1 MNEKEIDI
9 VKGRI
14 RDKHRGDEKQLEVVF
29 SSQKRLLV
37 EAPAGYGKT
46 NTMVS
51 RIAYLIAV
59 GQIPVP
65 KRLLALTFSVNAAY
79 KIKKDI
85 SSNIPQLLYGLSRQ
99 VSIKD
104 KIYVSNYHGFC
115 RNVLKKYGRLIHP
128 ALAELDI
135 LQSIDDSRADTIM
148 GQFKNLQI
156 SEANVLSDFSG
167 AVKNIDA
174 NYLKDNIDSYNSI
187 VIAKIIDSGA
197 LPYNAIITLT
207 IKLFKEYPN
216 ILKFYRSYY
225 TTILVDEFQDT
236 NLLSYWLLCVLI
248 TDKTNVLLLG
258 DSLQRIYGFIGA
270 IPNLLT
276 RTKRKFS
283 LEQISLDRNYR
294 FASNLNM
301 LNLDK
306 LMRQCA
312 LTPFENPMRVVA
324 EIPFNIY
331 EDQDKEAS
339 GTVTKA
345 SEILQ
350 QDSTAKVAILVK
362 QRGLNVDAIIDAFNE
377 KGVSFFYGL
386 FTDEDGEYVK
396 FNKRC
401 LYEFIELLKIELKI
415 SKRLRIRH
423 IARMQKLYQDENSA
437 LIDSFFRL
445 LSVFW
450 DRLFVEYGSLSN
462 EDKLNLVKD
471 TFEHN
476 GIKQYME
483 FLDIPIIITTVHA
496 AKGLE
501 WDYVILPDMEK
512 DLFPSWIGLCG
523 KCNCGETCNFKF
535 NKNTER
541 AFLEELSVFYV
552 AVTRARKQV
561 YFSCSKRQ
569 RTKYGDRSKNISCF
583 MKLPGMK
590 Y

>member
-9 VKGRI
+9 VRNRI
-14 RDKHRGDEKQLEVVF
+14 RDKHCGDEKQLEVVF

-85 SSNIPQLLYGLSRQ
+85 SGNIPQLLNGLSHQ
-99 VSIKD
+99 VGIKE

-128 ALAELDI
+128 ALAKLDV
-135 LQSIDDSRADTIM
+135 LQSIDDSQADTIM
-148 GQFKNLQI
+148 GQFKNLLI
-156 SEANVLSDFSG
+156 GEANILSDFST
-167 AVKNIDA
+167 AVRNINA
-174 NYLKDNIDSYNSI
+174 KYLKDNIDSYNSI
-187 VIAKIIDSGA
+187 VLAKIIDGGA

-207 IKLFKEYPN
+207 IKLLQEYPN
-216 ILKFYRSYY
+216 ILKFYHSYY

-270 IPNLLT
+270 IPNLLSSA
-276 RTKRKFS
+276 KKKFN
-283 LEQISLDRNYR
+283 LEQISLDKNYR

-312 LTPFENPMRVVA
+312 LTPFENPMRFVA

-339 GTVTKA
+339 GIVSKA

-350 QDSTAKVAILVK
+350 QDSTTKVAILVK
-362 QRGLNVDAIIDAFNE
+362 QRGPNVDAIIDAFNE
-377 KGVSFFYGL
+377 KGISFFYGL
-386 FTDEDGEYVK
+386 FTDEDVEYVK

-401 LYEFIELLKIELKI
+401 LYEFIEILKMESKI
-415 SKRLRIRH
+415 SKRLRRLH
-423 IARMQKLYQDENSA
+423 IARMREIYQDVGST

-450 DRLFVEYGSLSN
+450 ERLFEEYGGLSN

-483 FLDIPIIITTVHA
+483 FLDTSIIISTVHA

-512 DLFPSWIGLCG
+512 DIFPSWIGLCS

-569 RTKYGDRSKNISCF
+569 RTKYGDRSKSISCF

>member
-14 RDKHRGDEKQLEVVF
+14 RDKHCGDEKQLEVVF

-207 IKLFKEYPN
+207 IKLFKEFPN

-248 TDKTNVLLLG
+248 TDKTNLLLLG

-276 RTKRKFS
+276 RAKRKFS

-312 LTPFENPMRVVA
+312 LTPFENPTRVVA

-339 GTVTKA
+339 GTVSKA
-345 SEILQ
+345 SEILK

-362 QRGLNVDAIIDAFNE
+362 QRGPNVNAIIDAFNE

-401 LYEFIELLKIELKI
+401 LYEFIELLKIESKI

-450 DRLFVEYGSLSN
+450 ERLFVEYGSLSN

-483 FLDIPIIITTVHA
+483 F
-496 AKGLE
+496 
-501 WDYVILPDMEK
+501 
-512 DLFPSWIGLCG
+512 WISL
-523 KCNCGETCNFKF
+523 
-535 NKNTER
+535 
-541 AFLEELSVFYV
+541 
-552 AVTRARKQV
+552 
-561 YFSCSKRQ
+561 
-569 RTKYGDRSKNISCF
+569 
-583 MKLPGMK
+583 
-590 Y
+590 

>member
-1 MNEKEIDI
+1 MNEIEI
-9 VKGRI
+9 VKDRI
-14 RDKHRGDEKQLEVVF
+14 KEKHQGDRKQLEVVF

-51 RIAYLIAV
+51 RIAYLITV

-85 SSNIPQLLYGLSRQ
+85 SGKIPELLHGLSRQ
-99 VSIKD
+99 VSIKE

-115 RNVLKKYGRLIHP
+115 RNVLKKYGSLIHP
-128 ALAELDI
+128 ALAKLDI
-135 LQSIDDSRADTIM
+135 LQSIDDSRADSIM
-148 GQFKNLQI
+148 GQFKNLLI
-156 SEANVLSDFSG
+156 SEASVLSDFSS
-167 AVKNIDA
+167 AVRNIDGK
-174 NYLKDNIDSYNSI
+174 YIKDNIDSYNSI
-187 VIAKIIDSGA
+187 VIAKLLDCGA

-207 IKLFKEYPN
+207 LKLFKDHPN
-216 ILKFYRSYY
+216 VLEFYHHYY
-225 TTILVDEFQDT
+225 KTILVDEFQDT
-236 NLLSYWLLCVLI
+236 NILSYWLLCVLI
-248 TDKTNVLLLG
+248 TEKTNVLLLG

-270 IPNLLT
+270 IPNLL
-276 RTKRKFS
+276 KHAEKKFG
-283 LEQISLDRNYR
+283 LKQIALDKNYR
-294 FASNLNM
+294 FASNINM

-312 LTPFENPMRVVA
+312 VTPFENPMGIVA
-324 EIPFNIY
+324 EIPFNQY
-331 EDQDKEAS
+331 DDQEKESS
-339 GTVTKA
+339 GVLLKT
-345 SEILQ
+345 SEILK
-350 QDSTAKVAILVK
+350 QDPAAKVAILVK
-362 QRGLNVDAIIDAFNE
+362 QRGPNVDAIIDTFNQN
-377 KGVSFFYGL
+377 GISFFYGL
-386 FTDEDGEYVK
+386 FTDEDSEYVK
-396 FNKRC
+396 FNRRC
-401 LYEFIELLKIELKI
+401 LYEFVEILKIESKV
-415 SKRLRIRH
+415 SKRLKRRH
-423 IARMQKLYQDENSA
+423 IDKMRKLYQDENSA
-437 LIDSFFRL
+437 LIDSFFNL

-450 DRLFVEYGSLSN
+450 ERLFIEYGSLSN

-483 FLDIPIIITTVHA
+483 FLDTSIIITTVHA